1 VLGPERRVFS
11 SMVGV
16 GVAAGDLQCGP
27 GGLDVAV
34 LVCPC
39 GLGLRTRGVWVL
51 FENWGSLTLS
61 GKESI

>member
-1 VLGPERRVFS
+1 
-11 SMVGV
+11 MVGV